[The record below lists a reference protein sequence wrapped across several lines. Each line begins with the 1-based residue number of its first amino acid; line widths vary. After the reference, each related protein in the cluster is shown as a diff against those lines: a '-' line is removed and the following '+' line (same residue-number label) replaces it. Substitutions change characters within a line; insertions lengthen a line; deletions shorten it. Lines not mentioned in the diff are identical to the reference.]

1 VDFLF
6 QFTSPHDGAMEF
18 RAIGIAIGYL
28 LFAGVFLL
36 ARNLEPAPET
46 ADYEGS
52 NGSGNN

>member
-1 VDFLF
+1 
-6 QFTSPHDGAMEF
+6 
-18 RAIGIAIGYL
+18 
-28 LFAGVFLL
+28 VFLL